1 MITRFSLRSQVSR
14 AQFSWRVCL
23 ATALSMALPLL
34 PLKAAKP
41 PLARTPAP
49 AMVEH
54 DCAPWDGPAFGLWIP
69 AKDLGGT
76 KDSWISI
83 RIWQRPEASRG
94 QFTFP
99 ERSPRQKGS
108 AMLFLKLPSPRAINW
123 QQQPRQELVG
133 RVRFIRISDHGDVL
147 GELDF
152 SSNQTIHLHGRFVA
166 RWISAQ
172 RAGCG

>member
-69 AKDLGGT
+69 AKDLGGP

-108 AMLFLKLPSPRAINW
+108 AMLFLKLPSVAQSDQLAAATPSGI
-123 QQQPRQELVG
+123 G
-133 RVRFIRISDHGDVL
+133 REGSFHPD
-147 GELDF
+147 
-152 SSNQTIHLHGRFVA
+152 
-166 RWISAQ
+166 Q
-172 RAGCG
+172 RSWGCSG